1 MEEPKTLENRY
12 RLATEIGRG
21 PMATVYQ
28 AVDLEGSQQ
37 VVVKVF
43 QSRFQTDPGFAVRF
57 REHLKVLVEIDHK
70 NLLTILDYGLVDGK
84 YYIVMEEHH
93 GLTLRTVIAEQG
105 ALSPSQAV
113 HISKQICAAVNVLHE
128 QGLVHR
134 DLKPENVL
142 LLADGLV
149 KVTDVG
155 LTSLLSE
162 TGLSKTDVMLTGVGY
177 MSPEQAHGKPVGP
190 VSDIYN
196 IGILLFEM
204 LTGRLPF
211 ESSDA
216 WKVVK
221 MHAQETPPSAHD
233 INPKVPI
240 GLSRIVDQA
249 LQKESSG
256 RFTSAAEMEMALA
269 ELPQSEGFWWHRLPA
284 RIKTSEGFSLLP
296 LLASYRLYVS
306 IRYRQLGTTIAATL
320 RRISPSRRV
329 LIVHYLA
336 SFLIAFALLFFLSG
350 HLLDGTSQ
358 AANDGPKV
366 QLNKTAPEI
375 KDWWDQPPKVP
386 TLLSSMNS
394 TVPRSLLN
402 GQENV
407 TIDPENI
414 PSQGTAGA
422 VPAEATGTGGN
433 LTQASNQGDGEKADK
448 GNDNGKKNGQENKGK
463 DNNNGKGNGNGQDN
477 KGKDNNNG
485 KGNGNGQDNKGKGNN
500 NKGGKKK

>member
-28 AVDLEGSQQ
+28 AVDLESGQQ

-70 NLLTILDYGLVDGK
+70 NLLTILDYGLVDGE

-105 ALSPSQAV
+105 ALSSSQAV
-113 HISKQICAAVNVLHE
+113 HISKQICAAVNVIHE

-142 LLADGLV
+142 LLPDGQI

-162 TGLSKTDVMLTGVGY
+162 TGLSKTDVMLAGVGY
-177 MSPEQAHGKPVGP
+177 MSPEQAHGKPIGP
-190 VSDIYN
+190 ASDIYN
-196 IGILLFEM
+196 IGILLFEI
-204 LTGRLPF
+204 LTGRLLF

-221 MHAQETPPSAHD
+221 MHAQEIPPSAHD

-256 RFTSAAEMEMALA
+256 RFASAAEMEIALA

-296 LLASYRLYVS
+296 LLASYRRYVS
-306 IRYRQLGTTIAATL
+306 IRYRQLGATIAATL

-350 HLLDGTSQ
+350 HLLDSTSQ
-358 AANDGPKV
+358 AANDGPRV
-366 QLNKTAPEI
+366 QLKKTAPEI
-375 KDWWDQPPKVP
+375 NNSRDQPSKVP
-386 TLLSSMNS
+386 VLLSSMNS

-407 TIDPENI
+407 TIDTENI
-414 PSQGTAGA
+414 PSQGTEGA
-422 VPAEATGTGGN
+422 VPAEAIGGN
-433 LTQASNQGDGEKADK
+433 LTQASNQGDGEKADR